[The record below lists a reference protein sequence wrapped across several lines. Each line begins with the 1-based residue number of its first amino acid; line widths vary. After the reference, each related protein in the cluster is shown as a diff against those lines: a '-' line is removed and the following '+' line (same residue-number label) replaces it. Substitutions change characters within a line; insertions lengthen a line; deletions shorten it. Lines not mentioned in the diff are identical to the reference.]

1 MALINISIPIPEKK
15 ISYKKD
21 SKGNVKYVYHVL
33 GHRRNKNGTPTCDEV
48 IVGKIDPDRQGRMIP
63 NENFRKYYPMPSDV
77 IDLASSRFVW
87 DAGHVVAL
95 KMRAKAIGLLKSLKT
110 IFPDKY
116 EDIFY
121 TALYMACEG
130 NVMMNIDNFLQNTLT
145 PKNISLSSQKTS
157 ELFSS
162 ITKQDQMK
170 FFSMW
175 KNYAM
180 KNNETVAYDVTSLS
194 TYADLPLAENGYN
207 RDKEYLPQLN
217 VGLLYATDS
226 NLPIS
231 FFLYSGSVVDKVFL
245 TTMMEYSKSLGI
257 DDIFYVLDR
266 GFITKENLEYIKKEQ
281 IEFLVAVPKSQKNYN
296 DTMREASV
304 TLRSSR
310 NHISGTNCYGVRK
323 DIVINGE
330 KFSLYIYLNTKS
342 ASEEESTLYSHID
355 RLEDELK
362 ELKKPMSMSR
372 YSKYYKI
379 KTKKEVQLESFE
391 RDHEKITD
399 ILSMLGV
406 FAFLS
411 NHSTMTP
418 QEALHI
424 YSRRDFIEKAFDNL
438 KNELDNDRMLTHNE
452 KTTDGKSF
460 VSFLSLIMW
469 SDLQRTI
476 NNNDKKVEK
485 TIQRVLEALKM
496 IRRIDNENLS
506 MLLQPLTKKQK
517 DILEALEIDQK
528 IFVDKILNTKV

>member
-1 MALINISIPIPEKK
+1 MTK
-15 ISYKKD
+15 
-21 SKGNVKYVYHVL
+21 VHF
-33 GHRRNKNGTPTCDEV
+33 HQ
-48 IVGKIDPDRQGRMIP
+48 RQ
-63 NENFRKYYPMPSDV
+63 N
-77 IDLASSRFVW
+77 
-87 DAGHVVAL
+87 
-95 KMRAKAIGLLKSLKT
+95 
-110 IFPDKY
+110 
-116 EDIFY
+116 
-121 TALYMACEG
+121 
-130 NVMMNIDNFLQNTLT
+130 
-145 PKNISLSSQKTS
+145 
-157 ELFSS
+157 
-162 ITKQDQMK
+162 
-170 FFSMW
+170 
-175 KNYAM
+175 
-180 KNNETVAYDVTSLS
+180 
-194 TYADLPLAENGYN
+194 
-207 RDKEYLPQLN
+207 
-217 VGLLYATDS
+217 
-226 NLPIS
+226 
-231 FFLYSGSVVDKVFL
+231 
-245 TTMMEYSKSLGI
+245 
-257 DDIFYVLDR
+257 
-266 GFITKENLEYIKKEQ
+266 
-281 IEFLVAVPKSQKNYN
+281 
-296 DTMREASV
+296 TMREVSV

-330 KFSLYIYLNTKS
+330 KFSLYVYLNTKS

-362 ELKKPMSMSR
+362 EMKKPMSMSR

-476 NNNDKKVEK
+476 NNNNKKVEK
-485 TIQRVLEALKM
+485 TIQRVLETLKM